1 MCYFASVAIT
11 KECDMEPLISSDDLA
26 EKLSVKVTTVRA
38 WTRAGKVPCVRI
50 GQTVRYRLS
59 DVLKALEAK

>member
-1 MCYFASVAIT
+1 
-11 KECDMEPLISSDDLA
+11 MEPLISSDDLA